1 VVGLDGGW
9 GTGKTAFLA
18 MYGVA
23 AIRALSPA
31 RRVRQRFSGVQVGDG
46 RRSPSRRSRRRGAA
60 GPAGTDLA
68 AYRDLGQTLPQVQA
82 APSGG
87 GPPRHRMVIRDQGKP
102 YVRLVLDA
110 YHRDAISL
118 SSLSTLLD
126 MRVDHLPKLEKEL
139 GGW

>member
-1 VVGLDGGW
+1 
-9 GTGKTAFLA
+9 
-18 MYGVA
+18 
-23 AIRALSPA
+23 
-31 RRVRQRFSGVQVGDG
+31 
-46 RRSPSRRSRRRGAA
+46 
-60 GPAGTDLA
+60 
-68 AYRDLGQTLPQVQA
+68 
-82 APSGG
+82 
-87 GPPRHRMVIRDQGKP
+87 MVIRDQGKP